1 MVALIQLMPNLD
13 PWYCVTVE
21 IFSMCPRKYFQ
32 NRNILLWNKIS
43 NLFILLLTYFK
54 GGAFRLF
61 SYQKLINLKGVQEGP
76 LRWWSLSN
84 LCKSHLQVN
93 KSHIQIHS
101 MD

>member
-32 NRNILLWNKIS
+32 TRNILQWNKIS

-61 SYQKLINLKGVQEGP
+61 SYQKLINLKGVQE
-76 LRWWSLSN
+76 WSTEVGVHWILYLNVCEFGIN
-84 LCKSHLQVN
+84 LEGIIK
-93 KSHIQIHS
+93 I
-101 MD
+101 